1 MTNLQGPLDR
11 LKQQTYVLILFTGL
25 IGSTL
30 ALLINELTGTI
41 SPFTRGIFVA
51 TISFLALQVWLMR
64 SKKFRIEV
72 ARGLLYVFLSA
83 IVLSVL
89 FYALYLAPSSA
100 LSQISLVSLYLWFPL
115 VYVFIFI
122 AYDGRA
128 ALARSGV
135 LYMIV
140 FSVSLPHAL
149 ATLGSEEPFESFNS
163 LGQLYIST
171 PSLIIVLFFLAKLK
185 DQLRESQIVSER
197 MKVLAQTDVLT
208 GLLNRRYL
216 EHLLEQEIKR
226 SRRYSLPL
234 SFILFDLD
242 DFKCLNDTL
251 GHHAGDTVLLE
262 IARLVEP
269 LLRASD
275 HFGRWGGEEFAIVA
289 SQTSLESAQQLADRL
304 RIAIVDRG
312 FGPVRALSAS
322 FGVAE
327 YRPGDSKSTLFKRT
341 DMALYHAK
349 DRGKNRVEVVEKET
363 FHGSISHGGWAD

>member
-1 MTNLQGPLDR
+1 VANLQGPLDR

-41 SPFTRGIFVA
+41 SPFTRAIFVA
-51 TISFLALQVWLMR
+51 TISFLALQLWLVR
-64 SKKFRIEV
+64 SKKFGIEA
-72 ARGLLYVFLSA
+72 ARGQLYVFLSA

-89 FYALYLAPSSA
+89 FYALYLAPSPT

-128 ALARSGV
+128 ALVRSGILYLLV
-135 LYMIV
+135 LSI
-140 FSVSLPHAL
+140 SLPRAL

-171 PSLIIVLFFLAKLK
+171 PSLIIVLFFLTKLK
-185 DQLRESQIVSER
+185 DQLRESQIVTER

-208 GLLNRRYL
+208 GLLNRRHL

-242 DFKCLNDTL
+242 DFKWLNDTL
-251 GHHAGDTVLLE
+251 GHDAGDTVLLE
-262 IARLVEP
+262 IAQLVDP
-269 LLRASD
+269 LLRAGD
-275 HFGRWGGEEFAIVA
+275 YFGRWGGEVFAIVA
-289 SQTSLESAQQLADRL
+289 SNTPLESAQQLADRL
-304 RIAIVDRG
+304 RIAIVDCA
-312 FGPVRALSAS
+312 FGPARPLSAS

-327 YRPGDSKSTLFKRT
+327 YRPGDGKSTLFKRA

-349 DRGKNRVEVVEKET
+349 QQGKNRVEVVEVES
-363 FHGSISHGGWAD
+363 FPDSIHHSGWAG